1 MKCDASFCLLALAVV
16 VPLAA
21 LGCSKQA
28 ATGLS
33 RTKVESASARAV
45 TVATV
50 ADQVMERTV
59 AVIGSLAAHNEAT
72 LSVKVPGR
80 LQTLTVDL
88 GSIVHQGQLI
98 AQVEPK
104 DYEL

>member
-1 MKCDASFCLLALAVV
+1 MKCDSFCLLMLVAGLMV
-16 VPLAA
+16 AA
-21 LGCSKQA
+21 LGCCQGGTAGSGKE
-28 ATGLS
+28 TGLPAPA
-33 RTKVESASARAV
+33 RAARAV

-50 ADQVMERTV
+50 ADQVMERTL

-72 LSVKVPGR
+72 LSIKVPGR

-98 AQVEPK
+98 A
-104 DYEL
+104 